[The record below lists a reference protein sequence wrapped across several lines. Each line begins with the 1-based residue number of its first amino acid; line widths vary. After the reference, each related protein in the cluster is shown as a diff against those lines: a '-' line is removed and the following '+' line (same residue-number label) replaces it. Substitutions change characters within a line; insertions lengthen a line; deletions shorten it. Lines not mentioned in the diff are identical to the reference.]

1 MNYTNL
7 NIKSNGKT
15 FKYIVEYFDDPN
27 SSYEELQCIKDKL
40 FGYFFL
46 MPDENNLYEHN
57 LSYQKNYYTSWNN
70 ISTVQKQYITDSIP
84 TDFNISSFNLYFPRY
99 SIETYEKNVYYALTL
114 NTWINGVPVYLGS
127 FLIDRKQSAA
137 PDAGK
142 KVFLNDEYYEYV
154 RIKTIDPYY
163 LTYSEEWK
171 DFRKNYCGE
180 KEFDGKQKNNSA
192 SNINVTITPIKKIG
206 DDWMKLDG
214 YDNSQSVIVLNT
226 KNDNY
231 LSAKLKFDFTD
242 GNPKFICDTVFNSV
256 YDGNLEDYL
265 EETYQIKVDG
275 DFNIK
280 YCFVIGDKDN
290 PYKYVEKS
298 LNDYAE
304 KQEVFNLTQSEF
316 TLDDFSFNS
325 WDDYIEGLYAN
336 VYVIIQKNGEDVIVL
351 VSNKVYITQEVFK
364 YLFKEKIRKIV
375 LDDINMNTNNLNVV
389 NIIENKIVTLERPN
403 EYKSNIIKPI
413 FVKVQEADSIRLHKS
428 VTENICINLDAYKNK
443 VDAFVLKIGNA
454 NFYEIGR
461 INSGI
466 IFKVIGTNIQL
477 DNGIYYIL
485 NNEGELVTTGKFTT
499 L

>member
-15 FKYIVEYFDDPN
+15 FKYIVEYSDDPN
-27 SSYEELQCIKDKL
+27 RSLEKLQCIKDKL

-46 MPDENNLYEHN
+46 MPNENN
-57 LSYQKNYYTSWNN
+57 LSYQKNYYTDWDN
-70 ISTVQKQYITDSIP
+70 ISSVQKQYINNHIP
-84 TDFNISSFNLYFPRY
+84 KDLNISSFDLYFPRY
-99 SIETYEKNVYYALTL
+99 SVETYEKNVYYALTL

-127 FLIDRKQSAA
+127 FLIDRKQAIA
-137 PDAGK
+137 PSKGK

-154 RIKTIDPYY
+154 RINTIDPYD
-163 LTYSEEWK
+163 LIYSDDWK
-171 DFRKNYCGE
+171 NFRKDYCGE

-192 SNINVTITPIKKIG
+192 SNINITITPIKKIV

-231 LSAKLKFDFTD
+231 LSAKLKFDFINAD
-242 GNPKFICDTVFNSV
+242 PVFICDTVFNSV
-256 YDGNLEDYL
+256 YEGNLEDYL
-265 EETYQIKVDG
+265 EETYQITTDE

-298 LNDYAE
+298 FDYAE
-304 KQEVFNLTQSEF
+304 TQHVFS
-316 TLDDFSFNS
+316 LDDFSFNS

-336 VYVIIQKNGEDVIVL
+336 VYVIIQKNDEDVIVL
-351 VSNKVYITQEVFK
+351 VSNKVYITQEIFK
-364 YLFKEKIRKIV
+364 YLLNEKIRKIP
-375 LDDINMNTNNLNVV
+375 LDKINMNTNNLNVV

-413 FVKVQEADSIRLHKS
+413 FVKVQEADSIRVHKT

-443 VDAFVLKIGNA
+443 VDAFVLKIGDT

-466 IFKVIGTNIQL
+466 VFKVIGTNIQL

-485 NNEGELVTTGKFTT
+485 NNDGELVTTGKFTT
-499 L
+499 V

>member
-27 SSYEELQCIKDKL
+27 SSSEELQCIKDKL

-46 MPDENNLYEHN
+46 MPNENN
-57 LSYQKNYYTSWNN
+57 LSYQKNYYTEWDN
-70 ISTVQKQYITDSIP
+70 ISSAQKQYINSYIP
-84 TDFNISSFNLYFPRY
+84 KVFNISSFDLYFPRY
-99 SIETYEKNVYYALTL
+99 SVETYEKNVYYALTL

-127 FLIDRKQSAA
+127 FLIDRKQAIA
-137 PDAGK
+137 PSKGK

-154 RIKTIDPYY
+154 RIHTIDPYY
-163 LTYSEEWK
+163 LTYSDEWK
-171 DFRKNYCGE
+171 DFRKYYCGE

-192 SNINVTITPIKKIG
+192 SNINITITPIKKIG

-214 YDNSQSVIVLNT
+214 YDNSQSVIALNT

-231 LSAKLKFDFTD
+231 LSSKLKFDFTD
-242 GNPKFICDTVFNSV
+242 GNPEFVCKTVFNSV

-265 EETYQIKVDG
+265 EETYQIKVDE

-280 YCFVIGDKDN
+280 YCFVIGDKDD
-290 PYKYVEKS
+290 PFKYIEKS
-298 LNDYAE
+298 YNTA
-304 KQEVFNLTQSEF
+304 VTQSEF

-325 WDDYIEGLYAN
+325 WADYIEGLYAN
-336 VYVIIQKNGEDVIVL
+336 VYVIIQKNDEDVIVL
-351 VSNKVYITQEVFK
+351 VSNKVYITQEIFK
-364 YLFKEKIRKIV
+364 YLFKENIRKIV

-403 EYKSNIIKPI
+403 EYKSNIVKPI
-413 FVKVQEADSIRLHKS
+413 FVKVQEADSIRVHKS

-443 VDAFVLKIGNA
+443 VDAFILKIGDI

-466 IFKVIGTNIQL
+466 IFKVIGSNVQL

-499 L
+499 V

>member
-27 SSYEELQCIKDKL
+27 SSSEELQCIKDKL

-46 MPDENNLYEHN
+46 MPNENN
-57 LSYQKNYYTSWNN
+57 LSYQKNYYTEWDN
-70 ISTVQKQYITDSIP
+70 ISSIQKQYINSYIP
-84 TDFNISSFNLYFPRY
+84 KVFNISSFDLYFPRY
-99 SIETYEKNVYYALTL
+99 SVETYEKNVYYALTL

-127 FLIDRKQSAA
+127 FLIDRKQAIA
-137 PDAGK
+137 PSTGK

-154 RIKTIDPYY
+154 RIRTIDPYY
-163 LTYSEEWK
+163 LTYSDEWK
-171 DFRKNYCGE
+171 DFRKYYCGE

-192 SNINVTITPIKKIG
+192 SNINITITPIKKIG

-231 LSAKLKFDFTD
+231 LSSKLKFDFTD
-242 GNPKFICDTVFNSV
+242 GNPKFVCKTVFNSV
-256 YDGNLEDYL
+256 YEGNLEDYL
-265 EETYQIKVDG
+265 EETYQIKVDE

-280 YCFVIGDKDN
+280 YCFVIGDKDD
-290 PYKYVEKS
+290 PFKYIEKS
-298 LNDYAE
+298 YNTA
-304 KQEVFNLTQSEF
+304 VTQSEF

-325 WDDYIEGLYAN
+325 WSDYIEGLYAN
-336 VYVIIQKNGEDVIVL
+336 VYVIIQKNDEDVIVL
-351 VSNKVYITQEVFK
+351 VSNKVYITQEIFK
-364 YLFKEKIRKIV
+364 YLFKENIRKIV
-375 LDDINMNTNNLNVV
+375 LEDINMNTNNLNVV

-403 EYKSNIIKPI
+403 EYKSNIVKPI
-413 FVKVQEADSIRLHKS
+413 FVKVQEADSIRVHKS

-443 VDAFVLKIGNA
+443 VDAFILKIGDT

-466 IFKVIGTNIQL
+466 IFKVIGSNVQL

-499 L
+499 V

>member
-27 SSYEELQCIKDKL
+27 SSSEELQCIKDKL

-46 MPDENNLYEHN
+46 MPNENN
-57 LSYQKNYYTSWNN
+57 LSYQKNYYTDWDN
-70 ISTVQKQYITDSIP
+70 IQYSQKQYITDYIP
-84 TDFNISSFNLYFPRY
+84 NIFNISSFDLYFPRY
-99 SIETYEKNVYYALTL
+99 SVETYEKNVYYALTL

-127 FLIDRKQSAA
+127 FLIDRKRAIA
-137 PDAGK
+137 PESGK

-154 RIKTIDPYY
+154 RINTIDPYY
-163 LTYSEEWK
+163 LTYSDDWK
-171 DFRKNYCGE
+171 DFRKYYCGE

-192 SNINVTITPIKKIG
+192 SNINITITPIKKIG

-231 LSAKLKFDFTD
+231 LSAKLKFDFID
-242 GNPKFICDTVFNSV
+242 INPVFICDTVFNSV
-256 YDGNLEDYL
+256 YDGNLKDYL
-265 EETYQIKVDG
+265 EETYQIKVDE

-290 PYKYVEKS
+290 PYKYTEKS
-298 LNDYAE
+298 FNTAE
-304 KQEVFNLTQSEF
+304 KQSVFS
-316 TLDDFSFNS
+316 LDDFSFNS
-325 WDDYIEGLYAN
+325 WDEYIEGLYAN
-336 VYVIIQKNGEDVIVL
+336 VYVIIQKNDEDVIVL
-351 VSNKVYITQEVFK
+351 VSNKVYITQEIFK
-364 YLFKEKIRKIV
+364 YLFKEEIRKID
-375 LDDINMNTNNLNVV
+375 LDKITMNTNNLNVV

-403 EYKSNIIKPI
+403 DYKSNIIKPI
-413 FVKVQEADSIRLHKS
+413 FVKVQEADSIRIHKS

-443 VDAFVLKIGNA
+443 VDAFVLKIGDT

-499 L
+499 I